1 MLNKLNLILRNRWGV
16 MLFPI
21 LVIIVVVI
29 LWMFPF
35 TRRATL
41 WMVREDHPVEMLTFL
56 FFLFGGI
63 LGLILASRIKKTGEK
78 YIVYTFYYLF
88 SIALLIIAMEEIA
101 WGQWFLGFETPEA
114 WFSINGQ
121 GETTLHNLNGLQ
133 GHSDMLCFVFGV
145 GGLIGVYVSYFPTL
159 HKIGVPNVLISW
171 FVIIAVHGLFDALND
186 YMTIQ
191 EEFDRFISRTDEI
204 IELLIAMSSI
214 LYIYLK
220 FLSFEII
227 KIKSTK

>member
-16 MLFPI
+16 MLFPV

-41 WMVREDHPVEMLTFL
+41 WMVRENHPVEMFTFL

-121 GETTLHNLNGLQ
+121 GETTLHNLKGLQ
-133 GHSDMLCFVFGV
+133 GHSDMLCVVFGV
-145 GGLIGVYVSYFPTL
+145 GGLIGVYVSYFPAL

-171 FVIIAVHGLFDALND
+171 FVIIAIHGLFDALND

-191 EEFDRFISRTDEI
+191 EQFDLFISRTDEI
-204 IELLIAMSSI
+204 IELLIAISST

-220 FLSFEII
+220 FLSFESI
-227 KIKSTK
+227 KINSVK